1 MVKVA
6 IASSDGKNVNE
17 HFGRAAFFHIYC
29 LSESD
34 YSKEGIRDVVAACQH
49 VRGHSETNFERVLSL
64 VSDCDAL
71 LVSKIGESAAAYLIE
86 RNVRVFEVQGEID
99 AVLKKIIAERL
110 LKKEEKNGQLHN

>member
-1 MVKVA
+1 M
-6 IASSDGKNVNE
+6 
-17 HFGRAAFFHIYC
+17 
-29 LSESD
+29 
-34 YSKEGIRDVVAACQH
+34 
-49 VRGHSETNFERVLSL
+49 RGHSETNFERVLSL

-110 LKKEEKNGQLHN
+110 LKKEEKNGKNL